1 MISGQWSVVRLQCS
15 VFSDLWSVLDYY
27 IALKNMVY
35 IALLFLLV
43 GIELI
48 YFKIADHYN
57 IIDKP
62 NSRSSHNLITLR
74 GGGIIFPVAI
84 TIAFFLGYGSWPLT
98 MAVVLVA
105 VVSFIDDIKPLSQL
119 PRFSSHVLAVGL
131 VFYDLHLFSEPLWL
145 LPIVF
150 VLLIGWV
157 NAFNFM
163 DGINGIT
170 VLYALTTIV
179 SFCFLSIHQASLP
192 LLIIMGL
199 SCVAFGLFNVRKKA
213 KTFAG
218 DVGSISMA
226 LFLGYFMIKT
236 IIESGQ
242 FGFILFFAVYGID
255 AVITIIS
262 RLFKKENIFQP
273 HRSHLYQFLANEM
286 GYSHILV
293 AFIYAVVQLII
304 NILVIYMHAKGYL
317 TLFFMGGFLVLL
329 TFIYLLVRNFVTRKM
344 VLRNY

>member
-1 MISGQWSVVRLQCS
+1 
-15 VFSDLWSVLDYY
+15 
-27 IALKNMVY
+27 MVY
-35 IALLFLLV
+35 IALIILLV
-43 GIELI
+43 GTELV
-48 YFKIADHYN
+48 YFKIADKYN

-62 NSRSSHNLITLR
+62 NSRSSHTSITLR
-74 GGGIIFPVAI
+74 GGGIIFPIAI
-84 TIAFFLGYGSWPLT
+84 SIAFFLGYVSWAVTL
-98 MAVVLVA
+98 AVVMVA

-119 PRFSSHVLAVGL
+119 PRFVSHFIAVGL
-131 VFYDLHLFSEPLWL
+131 VFYELNLFSESLWM
-145 LPIVF
+145 LPVVF

-170 VLYALTTIV
+170 VLYALTAIV
-179 SFCFLSIHQASLP
+179 SFSFLPLNEASLP
-192 LLIIMGL
+192 LLITMGL
-199 SCVAFGLFNVRKKA
+199 SCVAFGFFNVRKKA

-242 FGFILFFAVYGID
+242 FGFTLFFAVYGID

-262 RLFKKENIFQP
+262 RLLKKENIFQP
-273 HRSHLYQFLANEM
+273 HRSHLYQYLANEM

-293 AFIYAVVQLII
+293 AFIYAALQLII
-304 NILVIYMHAKGYL
+304 NILVIYMDARGCL
-317 TLFFMGGFLVLL
+317 TLLFMGGFLVLL
-329 TFIYLLVRNFVTRKM
+329 TFMYLLVRNFVTRKM

>member
-1 MISGQWSVVRLQCS
+1 MI
-15 VFSDLWSVLDYY
+15 Y
-27 IALKNMVY
+27 IAL
-35 IALLFLLV
+35 IILLI

-48 YFKIADHYN
+48 YFKIADKYN

-62 NSRSSHNLITLR
+62 NSRSSHTSITLR
-74 GGGIIFPVAI
+74 GGGIIFPIAI
-84 TIAFFLGYGSWPLT
+84 SIAFFLGYVSWTVTL
-98 MAVVLVA
+98 AVVLVA

-119 PRFSSHVLAVGL
+119 PRFVSHVIAVGL
-131 VFYDLHLFSEPLWL
+131 VFYDLNLFSESIWL

-170 VLYALTTIV
+170 VLYALTAIV
-179 SFCFLSIHQASLP
+179 SFSFLPINEASLP
-192 LLIIMGL
+192 LLITMGL
-199 SCVAFGLFNVRKKA
+199 SCFVFGIFNVRKKA

-236 IIESGQ
+236 IIDSGQ
-242 FGFILFFAVYGID
+242 FGYILFFSVYGID
-255 AVITIIS
+255 AVITIIN
-262 RLFKKENIFQP
+262 RIKKKENIFQP
-273 HRSHLYQFLANEM
+273 HRSHLYQYLANEM

-293 AFIYAVVQLII
+293 AFIYAGLQLGI
-304 NILVIYMHAKGYL
+304 NAFVIYMDTKGYL
-317 TLFFMGGFLVLL
+317 TLFFMGGFLLVL

-344 VLRNY
+344 VLRNS